1 MASRTPLRQLLDDHV
16 SRMLTQ
22 ADEICE
28 ERLRAERTAAE
39 DVARRE
45 TAERLNQ
52 AVRLLQQAESQEG
65 FWAALADGCSGF
77 ASGLALFAVEAA
89 GLSAIAVRGVSQDVQ
104 QAFSSLNFPLDG
116 GAALKAAI
124 TSFEPVV
131 AAATPSEVS
140 QELISLIAHSPEQ
153 RVSVFPVISGG
164 NAKALA
170 YAWGTVERSAVELL
184 CSAAGAGYGRFAIQ
198 PTADLVTITPAAVN
212 ASPKWDD
219 LPAEEQRTH
228 LRAQRFARVQ
238 VAAIR
243 LQKSSAVQSGR
254 ARGDIYEELQP
265 ALDAAREE
273 FKAKFF
279 AACPSMVDYLHLEI
293 LKTLANEDAE
303 LLGRNYPGPLV

>member
-28 ERLRAERTAAE
+28 ERLRAERTAAG
-39 DVARRE
+39 DAARRE

-52 AVRLLQQAESQEG
+52 AVRLLQQAESAET
-65 FWAALADGCSGF
+65 FWAALADGCLGF
-77 ASGLALFAVEAA
+77 ASGLAVFGIEVEE
-89 GLSAIAVRGVSQDVQ
+89 LTPLAIRGVSGSVQ
-104 QAFSSLNFPLDG
+104 QAFSSLRVPLAG

-124 TSFEPVV
+124 TSSEPVV

-140 QELISLIAHSPEQ
+140 QELLSLLAHPAEQ
-153 RVSVFPVISGG
+153 RMSVFPVMAGG
-164 NAKALA
+164 SAKALVC
-170 YAWGTVERSAVELL
+170 AWGTVERAAIELL
-184 CSAAGAGYGRFAIQ
+184 CYAAGAGFARFAVQ
-198 PTADLVTITPAAVN
+198 PAAELVTITPAAAN

-219 LPAEEQRTH
+219 LSAVEQRTH

-238 VAAIR
+238 VASIR
-243 LQKSSAVQSGR
+243 LQKAPAVQAGR

-279 AACPSMVDYLHLEI
+279 SACPSMVDYLHLEI
-293 LKTLANEDAE
+293 LRTLANEDAE